1 MRDFIREMFFN
12 NRYLWVHMLA
22 GALGAKLLHHYFV
35 WHSVL
40 SAVFVLAVVYE
51 VWQWLTDE
59 QRNFPDSLA
68 DVLMA
73 VVSAGIV
80 VW

>member
-1 MRDFIREMFFN
+1 
-12 NRYLWVHMLA
+12 MLA
-22 GALGAKLLHHYFV
+22 GMLAAKWLNHYFV
-35 WHSVL
+35 WHSVVA
-40 SAVFVLAVVYE
+40 AVFVGAVLYE
-51 VWQWLTDE
+51 VYQWATE
-59 QRNFPDSLA
+59 QQQNFPDALA

>member
-22 GALGAKLLHHYFV
+22 GMLAAKWLGHYFV

-40 SAVFVLAVVYE
+40 SAVFVGAVLYE
-51 VWQWLTDE
+51 VWQWATGE
-59 QRNFPDSLA
+59 HRNFPDALA

-73 VVSAGIV
+73 VISAGIV

>member
-1 MRDFIREMFFN
+1 MWNFIREMFYN
-12 NRYLWVHMLA
+12 NRWLWVHMLGGMLA
-22 GALGAKLLHHYFV
+22 AKWLHHYFV

-40 SAVFVLAVVYE
+40 SAVFVLAVLYE
-51 VWQWLTDE
+51 IWQWLTDE

-73 VVSAGIV
+73 VVSAAIV